1 MQTRTRT
8 RIKTGTLFAVPVLCL
23 LSATPLW
30 AMHES
35 GHDLSDMEWLVIK
48 NRVEILDELN
58 FMPTLLPTILRN
70 RDVLGLSDQQI
81 RSFRDW
87 RKQNYGNMVGVMNTI
102 IEQRIEFKKAALN
115 PGTSEDELRQRQAE
129 ILQLQTKLLAIKL
142 SCRKILIDSFT
153 EEQWDNFA
161 FIAADYPKL
170 ASFFE

>member
-1 MQTRTRT
+1 MQIRT
-8 RIKTGTLFAVPVLCL
+8 RIKTGTLFVVFIICV
-23 LSATPLW
+23 LSATPLL
-30 AMHES
+30 AVHES

-48 NRVEILDELN
+48 DRVELLDELN
-58 FMPTLLPTILRN
+58 FMPTLLPMILRN
-70 RDVLGLSDQQI
+70 RDVLALTDLQI

-87 RKQNYGNMVGVMNTI
+87 RKQNYGNMVDVMNTI

-115 PGTSEDELRQRQAE
+115 PVTTEDELRQRQVD
-129 ILQLQTKLLAIKL
+129 ILQLQTQLLDIKL

-153 EEQWDNFA
+153 EEQWDSFA

>member
-1 MQTRTRT
+1 MHSR
-8 RIKTGTLFAVPVLCL
+8 VLCVVFFICS
-23 LSATPLW
+23 LSAGPLW

-70 RDVLGLSDQQI
+70 RDVLGLTEQQI
-81 RSFRDW
+81 RAFRDW
-87 RKQNYGNMVGVMNTI
+87 RKQNYGNMVDVMNTI

-115 PGTSEDELRQRQAE
+115 PATTEDDLRQHQRE
-129 ILQLQTKLLAIKL
+129 ILQLQTQLLDIKL
-142 SCRKILIDSFT
+142 SCRQIVVESFT

-161 FIAADYPKL
+161 FIAADYPRL
-170 ASFFE
+170 ASFFD

>member
-1 MQTRTRT
+1 MNMQTRT
-8 RIKTGTLFAVPVLCL
+8 RIKTGTLFVVFIICSLCT
-23 LSATPLW
+23 TPLW
-30 AMHES
+30 AVHES

-48 NRVEILDELN
+48 DRVELLDELN

-70 RDVLGLSDQQI
+70 RDVLALTDQQI

-87 RKQNYGNMVGVMNTI
+87 RKQNYGNMVDVMNTI

-115 PGTSEDELRQRQAE
+115 PATTEDELRQRQVD
-129 ILQLQTKLLAIKL
+129 ILQLQTQLLDIKL